1 MQVMMLPEIKIVLD
15 VRTPDSTDR
24 ETRLVENNTN

>member
-15 VRTPDSTDR
+15 IRTTDSTDR